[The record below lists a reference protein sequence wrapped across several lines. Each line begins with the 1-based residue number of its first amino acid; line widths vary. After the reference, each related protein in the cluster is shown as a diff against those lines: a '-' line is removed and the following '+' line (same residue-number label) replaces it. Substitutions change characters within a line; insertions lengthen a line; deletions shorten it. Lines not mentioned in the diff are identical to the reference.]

1 MTTEEK
7 ILDAREFTSV
17 LLSCELAIEFNK
29 DKPNKAIKACLAK
42 CQERVTSP
50 RIKQVCKQG
59 RGNLFPQGWLN
70 RQLNN
75 IVRIGNGKMT
85 RDEFLQMGA
94 SL

>member
-7 ILDAREFTSV
+7 ILDAREFTSI

-50 RIKQVCKQG
+50 RIKQVCVQG
-59 RGNLFPQGWLN
+59 RKNLFPQGWLN
-70 RQLNN
+70 RQLHN
-75 IVRIGNGKMT
+75 IVRIGKGKMT
-85 RDEFLQMGA
+85 RDEFLEMGA